1 MIFGS
6 DNMVGA
12 SDKILN
18 ALIEANAAALPS
30 YGADRWTIEAERLLA
45 EVFEHDLA
53 AFFVTTGTAA
63 NCLALS
69 AITPPWSA
77 ILCHRQAHILIDEN
91 SAPEFFTGG
100 ARLIPVAGVDGKITS
115 DALRRTLEQLPADSP
130 HNLRPG
136 ALSISQASECGLAY
150 RPEEIAAL
158 TEVARSHSASVH
170 MDGARFANAVASL
183 GCSPAALTW
192 KAGVDVVCLGAS
204 KNGALAA
211 EAVVFFDRKRA
222 VDFANR
228 RKRGGH
234 LLSKG
239 RFLGA
244 QFTAWLRDGHWLDLA
259 RSANMAAGQLY
270 EGLSRI
276 RGVRIVWP
284 VDANEVFTILPRC
297 MADKLRAADSVFYEW
312 NPESLPEGERLSG
325 NELLIRLVTSFL
337 TSADEVAEFLSV
349 AEAATDS

>member
-6 DNMVGA
+6 DNMAGA
-12 SDKILN
+12 SAKILN
-18 ALIEANAAALPS
+18 ALVEANAAAVPS
-30 YGADRWTIEAERLLA
+30 YGADRWTIDAERLLA

-69 AITPPWSA
+69 AITQPWTA
-77 ILCHRQAHILIDEN
+77 IVCHREAHILVDEN

-100 ARLIPVAGVDGKITS
+100 ARMIPVAGVHGKITS
-115 DALRRTLEQLPADSP
+115 DALRRTLEHLPADSP
-130 HNLRPG
+130 HNVRPG
-136 ALSISQASECGLAY
+136 ALSISQASEFGLVY

-158 TEVARSHSASVH
+158 ADVARSHGAAVH

-183 GCSPAALTW
+183 GCSPAELTW
-192 KAGVDVVCLGAS
+192 RAGVDVLCLGAS

-211 EAVVFFDRKRA
+211 EAVIFFDRKRA

-244 QFTAWLRDGHWLDLA
+244 QFTAWLSDAHWLDLA

-276 RGVRIVWP
+276 RGVRVVWP
-284 VDANEVFTILPRC
+284 VDANEVFAILPRS
-297 MADKLRAADSVFYEW
+297 MADKLRAAGAVFYEW
-312 NPESLPEGERLSG
+312 NPDSLPESERLSED
-325 NELLIRLVTSFL
+325 ELLVRLVTSFL
-337 TSADEVAEFLSV
+337 TRAEEIAEFLSI
-349 AEAATDS
+349 AEAAMDT